1 MEKDYNFSELE
12 EKWQERWERE
22 GLYQVDE
29 DDEREKYY
37 ALEMF
42 PYPSG
47 RLHMGHVRVYSIGDV
62 MSRFKRMQGFN
73 VMHPMGWDAFGLPA
87 ENAAIE
93 HGNIHPHDW
102 TWDNISQMKKQLKS
116 MGLSYDWDREVA
128 TASPDYYHWTQ
139 WLFLQMYKND
149 LAYKKEAAVNWCP
162 SCETVLANEQV
173 VDGRC
178 ERCEEEVEDKNLAQW
193 FLRIT
198 DYADQ
203 LIDDH
208 EKLDKWPERVKEMQ
222 KNWIG
227 RSRGVRINFPVKDF
241 QEELEVFTTR
251 PDTIYGATYMV
262 LAPEHPLVEDIIAES
277 GRGDEIEKEVRRM
290 KEQQEEERTS
300 PESEKIGVN
309 TGFKAVNPLSGE
321 EIPIFIANFVLLEY
335 GTGAIMAVPAH
346 DQRDHDF
353 ARKYDINIRQVIEPA
368 GEKEIDIEEEAFEE
382 YGELINSGRY
392 SGLDSDEA
400 FERIARDL
408 EEAGL
413 GQEETNYR
421 LRDWLI
427 SRQRYWGAPIPIIY
441 CDECGMQP
449 VPEEDLPVELP
460 YEVELEAGGQSPL
473 VKEEEFV
480 NTSCPECGGEARR
493 ETDTMDTF
501 VDSSWYFLRYLDPDN
516 EELPFTGEKVEDWCP
531 VDIYVGGVEH
541 AILHLLYARFF
552 TKVVR
557 DLELADIDEPF
568 DHYLAQGMVLKDGAK
583 MSKSR
588 GNVVDPLNILSQFG
602 ADATRLFILFAAPP
616 KKDLEWSHEGIEGL
630 FRFIKRI
637 WNLVAE
643 NSDELNSASSFRA
656 VELKAGDFQGEEREL
671 HRNLHETIQKVTG
684 DIDERQSFNTAIS
697 SIMELTNEAR
707 DYADGGEDRDCD
719 LLRSV
724 IENILLMM
732 APFAPHF
739 TEELWHRL
747 DNEFSI
753 HQRSWPEYSSE
764 ALEKEEVEIVIQVNG
779 KVRDRMMAPAGAGE
793 KDLEERALKRD
804 KIQKYTDG
812 EEVKKVIVVPDQLVN
827 VVV

>member
-1 MEKDYNFSELE
+1 M
-12 EKWQERWERE
+12 R
-22 GLYQVDE
+22 
-29 DDEREKYY
+29 
-37 ALEMF
+37 
-42 PYPSG
+42 
-47 RLHMGHVRVYSIGDV
+47 
-62 MSRFKRMQGFN
+62 
-73 VMHPMGWDAFGLPA
+73 
-87 ENAAIE
+87 
-93 HGNIHPHDW
+93 
-102 TWDNISQMKKQLKS
+102 
-116 MGLSYDWDREVA
+116 
-128 TASPDYYHWTQ
+128 
-139 WLFLQMYKND
+139 
-149 LAYKKEAAVNWCP
+149 
-162 SCETVLANEQV
+162 
-173 VDGRC
+173 
-178 ERCEEEVEDKNLAQW
+178 
-193 FLRIT
+193 
-198 DYADQ
+198 
-203 LIDDH
+203 
-208 EKLDKWPERVKEMQ
+208 
-222 KNWIG
+222 
-227 RSRGVRINFPVKDF
+227 
-241 QEELEVFTTR
+241 
-251 PDTIYGATYMV
+251 
-262 LAPEHPLVEDIIAES
+262 
-277 GRGDEIEKEVRRM
+277 
-290 KEQQEEERTS
+290 
-300 PESEKIGVN
+300 
-309 TGFKAVNPLSGE
+309 
-321 EIPIFIANFVLLEY
+321 
-335 GTGAIMAVPAH
+335 
-346 DQRDHDF
+346 
-353 ARKYDINIRQVIEPA
+353 
-368 GEKEIDIEEEAFEE
+368 
-382 YGELINSGRY
+382 
-392 SGLDSDEA
+392 
-400 FERIARDL
+400 
-408 EEAGL
+408 
-413 GQEETNYR
+413 
-421 LRDWLI
+421 
-427 SRQRYWGAPIPIIY
+427 
-441 CDECGMQP
+441 
-449 VPEEDLPVELP
+449 
-460 YEVELEAGGQSPL
+460 
-473 VKEEEFV
+473 
-480 NTSCPECGGEARR
+480 
-493 ETDTMDTF
+493 
-501 VDSSWYFLRYLDPDN
+501 SSWKLA
-516 EELPFTGEKVEDWCP
+516 ELPFTGEKVEDWCP

-656 VELKAGDFQGEEREL
+656 VKLKAGDFQGEEREL

-707 DYADGGEDRDCD
+707 DYADGGEDRDFD

>member
-1 MEKDYNFSELE
+1 
-12 EKWQERWERE
+12 
-22 GLYQVDE
+22 
-29 DDEREKYY
+29 
-37 ALEMF
+37 
-42 PYPSG
+42 
-47 RLHMGHVRVYSIGDV
+47 
-62 MSRFKRMQGFN
+62 
-73 VMHPMGWDAFGLPA
+73 
-87 ENAAIE
+87 
-93 HGNIHPHDW
+93 
-102 TWDNISQMKKQLKS
+102 
-116 MGLSYDWDREVA
+116 
-128 TASPDYYHWTQ
+128 
-139 WLFLQMYKND
+139 
-149 LAYKKEAAVNWCP
+149 
-162 SCETVLANEQV
+162 
-173 VDGRC
+173 
-178 ERCEEEVEDKNLAQW
+178 
-193 FLRIT
+193 
-198 DYADQ
+198 
-203 LIDDH
+203 
-208 EKLDKWPERVKEMQ
+208 
-222 KNWIG
+222 
-227 RSRGVRINFPVKDF
+227 
-241 QEELEVFTTR
+241 
-251 PDTIYGATYMV
+251 
-262 LAPEHPLVEDIIAES
+262 
-277 GRGDEIEKEVRRM
+277 
-290 KEQQEEERTS
+290 
-300 PESEKIGVN
+300 
-309 TGFKAVNPLSGE
+309 
-321 EIPIFIANFVLLEY
+321 
-335 GTGAIMAVPAH
+335 
-346 DQRDHDF
+346 
-353 ARKYDINIRQVIEPA
+353 
-368 GEKEIDIEEEAFEE
+368 
-382 YGELINSGRY
+382 
-392 SGLDSDEA
+392 
-400 FERIARDL
+400 
-408 EEAGL
+408 
-413 GQEETNYR
+413 
-421 LRDWLI
+421 
-427 SRQRYWGAPIPIIY
+427 
-441 CDECGMQP
+441 

-473 VKEEEFV
+473 IREEKFV
-480 NTSCPECGGEARR
+480 NASCPECGGEARR

-516 EELPFTGEKVEDWCP
+516 EELPFTGDKVEDWCP

-656 VELKAGDFQGEEREL
+656 VDLKAGDFQGEEREL
-671 HRNLHETIQKVTG
+671 HRNLHETIQKVTE

-707 DYADGGEDRDCD
+707 DYAGGGEELDCD

-739 TEELWHRL
+739 TEELWQRL
-747 DNEFSI
+747 GNEFSI

-812 EEVKKVIVVPDQLVN
+812 EEVKKIIVVPDNLVN
-827 VVV
+827 VVI